1 MSGAK
6 RQHSPEPDVRHYRA
20 IFLSDIHLGTK
31 GCKAEYLLDFLRFNE
46 AETIY
51 LVGDIVDGWRLKRS
65 WYWPQA
71 HNDVVQK
78 LLRKARKGTEIVYV
92 PGNHDEALRNY
103 TGIHFGGVV
112 VANDTIH
119 ETADG
124 KRLLV
129 MHGDAFD
136 GVVKYAKWLALL
148 GDWAYNVMLQV
159 NTWYN
164 HARRVLGFG
173 YWSLSAYLKNKVK
186 NAVKFVDDFESAV
199 AEEARR
205 RKVDGVVCGHIH
217 KAEMRDIDGILYIN
231 DGDWVESCTAL
242 VEHQDGRLEIIHWA
256 EERDFSMLRLGAAEG
271 AKAASAPLGEK
282 EYAAR

>member
-1 MSGAK
+1 MAGAE
-6 RQHSPEPDVRHYRA
+6 RQKKPEPETSSYRA

-31 GCKAEYLLDFLRFNE
+31 GCKAEYLLDFLRYNE
-46 AETIY
+46 AETLY
-51 LVGDIVDGWRLKRS
+51 LVGDIVDGWRLKKS

-78 LLRKARKGTEIVYV
+78 LLRKARKGTSLIYV

-103 TGIHFGGVV
+103 TGTHFGGVL
-112 VANDTIH
+112 VASDFIH

-129 MHGDAFD
+129 LHGDAFD

-159 NTWYN
+159 NTWFN
-164 HARRVLGFG
+164 LARRTFGFG

-186 NAVKFVDDFESAV
+186 NAVQFVDDFETAV

-205 RKVDGVVCGHIH
+205 RQVDGVVCGHIH
-217 KAEMRDIDGILYIN
+217 KAEMREIGGILYIN
-231 DGDWVESCTAL
+231 DGDWVES
-242 VEHQDGRLEIIHWA
+242 
-256 EERDFSMLRLGAAEG
+256 
-271 AKAASAPLGEK
+271 
-282 EYAAR
+282 